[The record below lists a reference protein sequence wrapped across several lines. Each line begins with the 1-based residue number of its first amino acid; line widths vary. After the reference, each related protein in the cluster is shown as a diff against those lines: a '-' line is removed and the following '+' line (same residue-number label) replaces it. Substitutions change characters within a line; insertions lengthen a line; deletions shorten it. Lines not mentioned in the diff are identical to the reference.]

1 MNRFFFGPLPFDD
14 VSGYIEAATTLASWI
29 REAGSTPVIYGIR
42 AMKAE
47 EEVQSIMNH
56 VNRKLVGDLDAL
68 YAPVGET
75 WWSYK
80 SSWPDI
86 EMYDEHHGRVSGYG
100 QHADGEYGDV
110 CGWVPGEA
118 GCGYVLWEFVGVGV
132 TLKKF

>member
-1 MNRFFFGPLPFDD
+1 
-14 VSGYIEAATTLASWI
+14 
-29 REAGSTPVIYGIR
+29 
-42 AMKAE
+42 MKVE

-110 CGWVPGEA
+110 CGRDPGEA
-118 GCGYVLWEFVGVGV
+118 GCGYVLWGVWEVGV

>member
-29 REAGSTPVIYGIR
+29 REAGSTPVIYGIW

-47 EEVQSIMNH
+47 EEVQSI
-56 VNRKLVGDLDAL
+56 
-68 YAPVGET
+68 
-75 WWSYK
+75 
-80 SSWPDI
+80 
-86 EMYDEHHGRVSGYG
+86 VSGYG

-118 GCGYVLWEFVGVGV
+118 GCGYVLWGVWEVGV